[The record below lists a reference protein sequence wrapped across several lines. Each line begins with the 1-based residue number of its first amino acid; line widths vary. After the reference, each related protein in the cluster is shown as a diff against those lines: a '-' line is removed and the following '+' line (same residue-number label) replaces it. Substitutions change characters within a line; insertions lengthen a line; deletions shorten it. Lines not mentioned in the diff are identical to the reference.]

1 MNRQE
6 FAAFIEDFY
15 NIKYDCPFEDDLDAW
30 CFRHQDNKKWFALVM
45 NIPAARLGL
54 GDGHIDV
61 VNLKCDQEIIMS
73 LWDGEGIFPAYHM
86 NKAHWIS
93 VALDGRVDSHT
104 LEWLTKISYGLTAK
118 KIAKK
123 I

>member
-1 MNRQE
+1 MDRKQYEAYLIE
-6 FAAFIEDFY
+6 FYGITPDH
-15 NIKYDCPFEDDLDAW
+15 PFEDDDDTVV
-30 CFRHQDNKKWFALVM
+30 FRHADNKKWFALVM

-54 GDGHIDV
+54 GDGRIDV
-61 VNLKCDQEIIMS
+61 VNLKCDQEIITS

-93 VALDGRVDSHT
+93 VVLDGRVDSHT

-118 KIAKK
+118 KMAKK